1 MLRTRGGKIKEQN
14 KDLLEKVS
22 GSLRDIVDY
31 LMIERKIPPE
41 ETIGLIAG
49 SATILVG
56 AVGIRQRLKGD
67 KKEETKV
74 EEK

>member
-22 GSLRDIVDY
+22 ESLKDIVDY

>member
-22 GSLRDIVDY
+22 ESLKDIVDY

-41 ETIGLIAG
+41 ENIGLIAG